1 MITDRITEDADWKDG
16 INQFRKLTL
25 EKIDL
30 ISKKLDQLEQQT
42 KEKTP

>member
-16 INQFRKLTL
+16 INIFRIRIAEEIKLINEKL
-25 EKIDL
+25 EK
-30 ISKKLDQLEQQT
+30 LEQQT